1 MFDIENIKIYF
12 IVFFIYIQKC
22 CIFSENH
29 IKSIHSRKK
38 ERNFFMNSINV
49 QDFQLLLNQSIA
61 ILDIRDTSAF
71 SEGHLPDAISMPTTS
86 LPNRLNELDE
96 NTTYYVLSHSG
107 RRSDIIAQFL
117 NNHGYKA
124 IHVIGGM
131 KALRKEAA

>member
-1 MFDIENIKIYF
+1 MLKTLRFVSLFFHLYTKTLHIFKKAHKINSF
-12 IVFFIYIQKC
+12 
-22 CIFSENH
+22 
-29 IKSIHSRKK
+29 KK

-61 ILDIRDTSAF
+61 ILDIRDASAF

>member
-1 MFDIENIKIYF
+1 
-12 IVFFIYIQKC
+12 
-22 CIFSENH
+22 
-29 IKSIHSRKK
+29 
-38 ERNFFMNSINV
+38 MNSINV

-61 ILDIRDTSAF
+61 ILDIRDASAF